1 MGRIIGLHTRL
12 LATLLLMTLGT
23 GGAAAGQVRLRP
35 ATPLEPIAA
44 IFVALERHEIIAI
57 GDPHGNEQAHEFWL
71 SLIRDPRFA
80 AAVDDIA
87 VEWGN
92 ALYQDLIDR
101 FINGDDVSEA
111 ELRQVWWN
119 TTHPGQGYD
128 RPITEAFFRAVREV
142 NASLPSRSP
151 APGPARR
158 PPDRLGCGGEPGGPP
173 EVARAARHAPPPR

>member
-1 MGRIIGLHTRL
+1 MRDRVVGMGDHGETGAAGRGRVDRTRVD
-12 LATLLLMTLGT
+12 AVAADRAPVGT
-23 GGAAAGQVRLRP
+23 ERRAAARTIRRLGAAAGQVRPRP
-35 ATPLEPIAA
+35 ATPFEPIAA
-44 IFVALERHEIIAI
+44 IFVALERHEIVAI

-80 AAVDDIA
+80 AAFDDIA

-92 ALYQDLIDR
+92 ALYQELIDR

-128 RPITEAFFRAVREV
+128 RPITEARVPTTFVLKYTLSGSA
-142 NASLPSRSP
+142 
-151 APGPARR
+151 
-158 PPDRLGCGGEPGGPP
+158 
-173 EVARAARHAPPPR
+173 